1 MPDFRIPK
9 QAFFGQLASGCRL
22 QGDPVRRYKDSLK
35 INLRA
40 CDLAPSVLRTAPLD
54 RSVWRQCC
62 SNAISASQ
70 VASMTWGSVDLV
82 YVCLCVV
89 FVSVVGLWAPVIS
102 LSVCLSV
109 CGLCLCGRSVGTCHQ
124 SVCMSV
130 YVCLCVVFVVGLWA
144 PAVSLST
151 GNTDSVRSTGNV
163 AAMAP
168 TLPSYDMAVAASS
181 RRMQQQQPTI
191 TKTHLLSGGN
201 TLVTL
206 PQVTL

>member
-1 MPDFRIPK
+1 M
-9 QAFFGQLASGCRL
+9 
-22 QGDPVRRYKDSLK
+22 
-35 INLRA
+35 
-40 CDLAPSVLRTAPLD
+40 
-54 RSVWRQCC
+54 
-62 SNAISASQ
+62 
-70 VASMTWGSVDLV
+70 
-82 YVCLCVV
+82 
-89 FVSVVGLWAPVIS
+89 
-102 LSVCLSV
+102 
-109 CGLCLCGRSVGTCHQ
+109 
-124 SVCMSV
+124 

>member
-1 MPDFRIPK
+1 M
-9 QAFFGQLASGCRL
+9 
-22 QGDPVRRYKDSLK
+22 
-35 INLRA
+35 
-40 CDLAPSVLRTAPLD
+40 
-54 RSVWRQCC
+54 
-62 SNAISASQ
+62 
-70 VASMTWGSVDLV
+70 

-89 FVSVVGLWAPVIS
+89 FVSVVGLWAPA
-102 LSVCLSV
+102 SVCLYV
-109 CGLCLCGRSVGTCHQ
+109 F
-124 SVCMSV
+124 V